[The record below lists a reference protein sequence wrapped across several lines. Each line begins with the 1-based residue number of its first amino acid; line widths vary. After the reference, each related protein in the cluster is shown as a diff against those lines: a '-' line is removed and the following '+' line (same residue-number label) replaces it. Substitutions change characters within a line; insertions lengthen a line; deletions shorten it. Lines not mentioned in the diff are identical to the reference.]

1 MLLNLRN
8 KIAKHRHATP
18 TDSRLRDDNTLS
30 VPAFKSGRPQQEVF
44 EKAEGE
50 SFP

>member
-8 KIAKHRHATP
+8 EIAKHRHATP

-30 VPAFKSGRPQQEVF
+30 VPAFKSGRPQEVS